1 MSMTFW
7 QMRRRKAKR
16 KADELERKAKRED
29 VQVTEV
35 AEEFMAQ
42 KPLEDMTVKELRK
55 MADESGV
62 ELGEITKKAEIIELI
77 RSNLEGGGE

>member
-35 AEEFMAQ
+35 SEEFMAQ